1 MSLLLLFPSS
11 GGGPATH
18 EGSGAAT
25 LPILTASGTAKRA
38 LKGSGTPSLPVL
50 TASGTA
56 KRGLKGSGT
65 PTLPVLTASGAGK
78 KARSGS
84 GAATLPALT
93 ATGAGKKARSGSGA
107 VVLPI
112 LTASGTAKRGLKGSG
127 SPSLPILTADGA
139 GSVIAPGVSEGD
151 GTTSLPLLTASG
163 VGVVVPLVLTEI
175 PGPGGS
181 GYPVYWQG
189 KRRKRRLEE
198 QPNLHLKKVLDDVVN
213 ELYGELTE
221 DDVPP
226 AVQAKA
232 AKLVKPFVAQKDKK
246 LAIPP
251 PAAVDWAA
259 LERDAT
265 RVRQLIALW
274 RKQEEDVEI
283 EAEDEYLL
291 LMG

>member
-1 MSLLLLFPSS
+1 MTAP
-11 GGGPATH
+11 TI
-18 EGSGAAT
+18 T
-25 LPILTASGTAKRA
+25 TASLGTLQVGVAV
-38 LKGSGTPSLPVL
+38 SLQ
-50 TASGTA
+50 
-56 KRGLKGSGT
+56 
-65 PTLPVLTASGAGK
+65 
-78 KARSGS
+78 
-84 GAATLPALT
+84 LT
-93 ATGAGKKARSGSGA
+93 ATGDAPITWEAGWTADSSFTVDSG
-107 VVLPI
+107 VY
-112 LTASGTAKRGLKGSG
+112 
-127 SPSLPILTADGA
+127 TADGY
-139 GSVIAPGVSEGD
+139 PGLPD
-151 GTTSLPLLTASG
+151 GLSLSSTGLLTGTPTTAGAYSVTITATNAG
-163 VGVVVPLVLTEI
+163 GSDADVFAGTVGAAAGAAT
-175 PGPGGS
+175 PGGS

-189 KRRKRRLEE
+189 KRRKRRLED